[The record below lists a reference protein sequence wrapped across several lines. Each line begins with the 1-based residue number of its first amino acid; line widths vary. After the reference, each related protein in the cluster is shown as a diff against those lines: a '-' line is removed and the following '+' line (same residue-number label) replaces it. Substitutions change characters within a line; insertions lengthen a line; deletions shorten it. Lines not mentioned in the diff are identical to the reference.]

1 MDVVL
6 DEMDRQNH
14 DKVNTVDRQSRAA
27 FSFGQKKRNPH
38 SPVPVDELRQA
49 SGPTHVIVADARP
62 ESSTRDQRIR
72 KTGDQDIPVLPD
84 YSTGGST
91 EECPA
96 AVWGIASAG
105 HVPRRTLEL
114 AGRIGSKSW
123 SLLIDSGSTGNYI
136 AADVCTAGRI
146 KIEKDP
152 HPDQLTMADGTQV
165 ETTGRVQV
173 TIRSGGYKEI
183 VQAKVFPGLR
193 KPMILGIPW
202 LRKANPQINWT

>member
-1 MDVVL
+1 MQEDKLTTWPSQPILTGDQDAVDGVL
-6 DEMDRQNH
+6 VETDRNNH

-72 KTGDQDIPVLPD
+72 KTGDQYTPVLPD

-96 AVWGIASAG
+96 AVWGISSAG
-105 HVPRRTLEL
+105 HVPRKTLEL
-114 AGRIGSKSW
+114 AGRIGS
-123 SLLIDSGSTGNYI
+123 
-136 AADVCTAGRI
+136 
-146 KIEKDP
+146 
-152 HPDQLTMADGTQV
+152 
-165 ETTGRVQV
+165 
-173 TIRSGGYKEI
+173 RS
-183 VQAKVFPGLR
+183 
-193 KPMILGIPW
+193 
-202 LRKANPQINWT
+202 